1 MNCWKILQI
10 EKTADKKK
18 IKRAYAKLVK
28 QYHPEENPEMFQK
41 IRDAYQRAIDYA
53 DVVEDI
59 ESTDYP
65 IDVDEDFGDIVQN
78 RMYDWEDEEDNP
90 VKDEDSFEGDDA
102 KLEEA
107 FGDIFPIQGDSKED
121 ELNETFVDTS
131 LLWKQQMAIAKTLM
145 KGKNKESIYEWTAF
159 LSSAEFQK
167 VKFDVHFMEHFYRL
181 CFWSNGSRELFDEIL
196 RFYNLAEGENEL
208 IASVE
213 GRIEPGVQIIN
224 NKHKWILKL
233 KNFLMKYDR
242 DNRWVQVKLDIQ
254 TEWKKMTKEWKI
266 EDWFFFIIFLFI
278 ILEGLGYCFLRLFGV
293 TDLDIRRLI
302 EFFW

>member
-1 MNCWKILQI
+1 
-10 EKTADKKK
+10 
-18 IKRAYAKLVK
+18 
-28 QYHPEENPEMFQK
+28 
-41 IRDAYQRAIDYA
+41 
-53 DVVEDI
+53 
-59 ESTDYP
+59 
-65 IDVDEDFGDIVQN
+65 
-78 RMYDWEDEEDNP
+78 
-90 VKDEDSFEGDDA
+90 
-102 KLEEA
+102 
-107 FGDIFPIQGDSKED
+107 
-121 ELNETFVDTS
+121 
-131 LLWKQQMAIAKTLM
+131 
-145 KGKNKESIYEWTAF
+145 
-159 LSSAEFQK
+159 
-167 VKFDVHFMEHFYRL
+167 MEHFYRL